1 MKRSFAVFTA
11 ALLAAAT
18 LSLGACE
25 LTLPDAP
32 TSDGPAPEA
41 VTLSVYAPDGA
52 PALALANFIEDK
64 GAAARSADPQP
75 THTFTYDI
83 HVVDA
88 NQIVSFVTG
97 EAPKADFCILPLN
110 AASLQLGMGEAYKMA
125 GTVTNGNLYFITTG
139 ENPALT
145 EENLD
150 TLVGKKLGVVQLPNV
165 PGLTLRA
172 TLKDHDI
179 PFQVIE
185 SAQAQADAAKV
196 NLVPFAPDNV
206 TPTGG
211 CDYYLVPE
219 PAASAK
225 IKGTAST
232 AKPFKAAGDLQA
244 IYGEGGYPQAVLVVK
259 NSVVEQYADA
269 VDEVGIALSR
279 SEDYLKNAEPAK
291 LIDLLA
297 SKRTEG
303 LTPSFNANNLT
314 KEVVAHCSVRYTPAK
329 DCKAA
334 VLAFLQKL
342 MEVDATSAKVPAD
355 KFFL

>member
-1 MKRSFAVFTA
+1 MKKLFAAFTA

-25 LTLPDAP
+25 LSLPDKTP
-32 TSDGPAPEA
+32 GPAGPEA

-64 GAAARSADPQP
+64 GTAARSADPQP
-75 THTFTYDI
+75 THAFTYDI

-88 NQIVSFVTG
+88 NTIVSYVTG
-97 EAPKADFCILPLN
+97 EAPAADFCILPLN
-110 AASLQLGMGEAYKMA
+110 AASLKLGTGEVYKMA
-125 GTVTNGNLYFITTG
+125 GTVTNGNLYFLTTG
-139 ENPALT
+139 ENPVLT
-145 EENLD
+145 KDNLN
-150 TLVGKKLGVVQLPNV
+150 TLAGKKLGVVQLPNV

-172 TLKDHDI
+172 TLSDNGI
-179 PFQVIE
+179 PFTVLE
-185 SAQAQADAAKV
+185 SAQADADAEKV

-206 TPTGG
+206 TPAGG

-225 IKGTAST
+225 VKGTASSP
-232 AKPFKAAGDLQA
+232 KPFKEAGDLQA

-259 NSVVEQYADA
+259 NSVAEQYADA
-269 VDEVGIALSR
+269 LDEVGTALSR
-279 SEDYLKNAEPAK
+279 SEDYLKNAEPSK
-291 LIDLLA
+291 LIELLA

-314 KEVVAHCSVRYTPAK
+314 KAVVAKCSVRYTPAK

-342 MEVDATSAKVPAD
+342 IAVDPTSAKAPAD